1 MQESKQSDLNC
12 AKIIADLRAE
22 IEQLQMENFA
32 QSTLIHELRLENKE
46 LEAACEDMEE
56 ELNHYAASNY
66 FRDWE
71 DDDE

>member
-1 MQESKQSDLNC
+1 MQESKQGDLNC

-22 IEQLQMENFA
+22 IDQLQMENFA
-32 QSTLIHELRLENKE
+32 QSTLIHELRIENKE
-46 LEAACEDMEE
+46 LEATCEAMEE
-56 ELNHYAASNY
+56 ELTHHLCSSY